1 MYFSGNRYFN
11 QRVVETN
18 TGSKSGTNTLSNK
31 PKPRKKG
38 KSTRKKKA
46 KQKYNLT
53 QLKKQLGNDMVIKLL
68 LRLVE
73 GKAGARPVGRPPQQQ
88 PSLKKPRS
96 MRIARGSGL
105 PGREKQKLQKKKQ
118 GETDQQFFRRVEDYV
133 MENNPAF
140 LYFSQILQQDRERA
154 EALIRQQIAAL
165 RQQPVVVQQA
175 VERQAEV
182 DKGFV
187 RELVRRLRTAEGAS
201 AVDRQKIVR
210 EGLKQYT
217 DETGDRLVSSDEE
230 FFYDLARTRGRKKRQ
245 EAESRIGQ
253 RFYGAGE
260 TRRKT
265 RKRVVAEP
273 RTTTLGEL
281 GGDEPFTQ
289 AERRLQEGFTT
300 EESTSAGEAL
310 RRFQERGSF
319 RREPENPYDR
329 GIPTTAEEEA
339 RILETQ
345 RYRPP
350 GRPRFAETGRETKAQ
365 RDKRLR
371 QEAERRRLEEQ
382 GFSTTSE
389 SGLDSPIRVVKTGPP
404 REPEPERQPESD
416 TSSGE
421 NPLSPQTFQQR
432 VREAERERRFA
443 PLQKADTGEIEQT
456 QRLGREQTGRRTG
469 RSPTAK
475 PPPIAQTPRETAPPE
490 EEEEADLS
498 SPRGIQGKQ
507 KSFVDAG
514 LSALTNEGNRVGQQ
528 LAQGLLG
535 AGTAAAK
542 KAKGVITQAQT
553 FKQFADEGREF
564 ELKHGVFGRQ
574 GFLDDVMTAE
584 KRAASREFQRKHKA
598 RTEGT
603 GEFSSEGEFANQPGY
618 ETLGSG
624 AEEFEDYFAADR
636 PELEPT
642 TKVLDPEALR
652 AAGVEQREYLRGL
665 GQDVDTSTGEGSTI
679 PDLEPGDLPTGPSLA
694 ELAGAPEPALDTGG
708 ETSGTEYSEEE
719 RLIDFSKLQQM
730 KPKTQKKVFK
740 RLQGQLGLSD
750 FEGAKAQA
758 ELDAFKG
765 LTTRQEQLEADLQ
778 SLPRKK
784 QIAQQFNRL
793 GEVEILERELR
804 QKQKEYQE
812 LDFSGGSEVD
822 DLIGGLQKEYYTS
835 GSEETSGVSGLIEE
849 ALGEFEKGSSVGPPG
864 SVGSSGFTT
873 DSGVSDLALLA
884 NTNFR
889 GRSQK
894 AKPPAAPP
902 PAPPPQ
908 EFEIDI
914 SEEASTGAET
924 AGETDPELD
933 LQVLGKGAK
942 LLRELDKQKDKLFE
956 KLDARTKTLQDE
968 YKLAEDFLT
977 KTDIE
982 KAGALSSVQTQAI
995 LDTELPRIEKEINR
1009 QTREERELRSLL
1021 QITQEHLL
1029 GLSGNQEAIEQYER
1043 DNERTIPDKS
1053 KLTEEQRKN
1062 QEQTYLKSKDELAAK
1077 LREYELYRNDRKS
1090 KLRDRRKQL
1099 IAIYEE
1105 LEETP
1110 YKTSFKAT
1118 ANEAGR
1124 GITSAGW
1131 DEYES
1136 LVLAEGVKQGLL
1148 TQEQLDKIR
1157 MLKLPRRAK
1166 TKSILDSGKK
1176 YREEWIIKDNLKNSW
1191 WRGYIDDAI
1200 REIERS
1206 EGKVKVGAK
1215 PFTEAQ
1221 LEERGKKFDTR
1232 FEEFASSLFTDLTEQ
1247 QQAIVKAEIEKEK
1260 TLKSYRELRQGKGG
1274 PKKIEDLE
1282 KRIQGRI
1289 GKALT
1294 TETEGSTDTK
1304 TTTKS
1309 RKKRDLARL
1318 SFENWVQNPS
1328 TEYLKFKD
1336 GKLQF
1341 LGDTT
1346 TQITTQFLSGNNQ
1359 QGSSFKVITPSGQ
1372 YNLVKNDNLS
1382 EYPSGYRITK
1392 EEPKKLVKKGELAL
1406 FE

>member
-96 MRIARGSGL
+96 MRLARGSGL
-105 PGREKQKLQKKKQ
+105 PGRQKQKLEKKKQ
-118 GETDQQFFRRVEDYV
+118 GETEQQFFRRVEDYV

-154 EALIRQQIAAL
+154 EALIRDQIAAL

-175 VERQAEV
+175 VEREAEV

-187 RELVRRLRTAEGAS
+187 RELVRRLKVAEGAS
-201 AVDRQKIVR
+201 SVDRQKIVR
-210 EGLKQYT
+210 QGLKEYAN
-217 DETGDRLVSSDEE
+217 ETGDRLVSDDEE
-230 FFYDLARTRGRKKRQ
+230 ILYDLARARGKKKRQ

-289 AERRLQEGFTT
+289 AERKLQEGFTT
-300 EESTSAGEAL
+300 DESTSAGEAL
-310 RRFQERGSF
+310 RRFDTRGSF
-319 RREPENPYDR
+319 NRRPDNPYDR
-329 GIPTTAEEEA
+329 GIPTSPDEEA
-339 RILETQ
+339 QRLETQ
-345 RYRPP
+345 RFRQP

-365 RDKRLR
+365 REKRLR
-371 QEAERRRLEEQ
+371 KEAERRQLEEQ

-389 SGLDSPIRVVKTGPP
+389 SGLDSPVKVVKTGPP

-421 NPLSPQTFQQR
+421 NPIDPSVLAER
-432 VREAERERRFA
+432 VRQEKRERRF
-443 PLQKADTGEIEQT
+443 PPFQRADTGEIEQAQT
-456 QRLGREQTGRRTG
+456 QGREDTGRRTGKRTG
-469 RSPTAK
+469 RSPTS
-475 PPPIAQTPRETAPPE
+475 Q
-490 EEEEADLS
+490 
-498 SPRGIQGKQ
+498 GIQGKQ
-507 KSFVDAG
+507 KSLVDAG

-535 AGTAAAK
+535 ATTAAAK
-542 KAKGVITQAQT
+542 KVGGVITQAQT
-553 FKQFADEGREF
+553 FKQYADEGRAY
-564 ELKHGVFGRQ
+564 ELEHGVFGRQ
-574 GFLDDVMTAE
+574 GFLDDVMTPE
-584 KRAASREFQRKHKA
+584 KRAASLEFQRKHKA

-603 GEFSSEGEFANQPGY
+603 GEFSSEGEEAGKVFEA
-618 ETLGSG
+618 ESSG
-624 AEEFEDYFAADR
+624 AEDIVDYFGEER
-636 PELEPT
+636 ETQQQE
-642 TKVLDPEALR
+642 TKVFDPEALR
-652 AAGVEQREYLRGL
+652 AVAGESSGAESSLP
-665 GQDVDTSTGEGSTI
+665 
-679 PDLEPGDLPTGPSLA
+679 PDLEAGSFVSPA
-694 ELAGAPEPALDTGG
+694 ELAGAPEPALDTGD

-719 RLIDFSKLQQM
+719 RQLDYSKLQQM

-750 FEGAKAQA
+750 FEAAKAQA
-758 ELDAFKG
+758 ELDAYKG

-778 SLPRKK
+778 SLPKK
-784 QIAQQFNRL
+784 KKIAEQYNRL
-793 GEVEILERELR
+793 GEVEVLERELR

-812 LDFSGGSEVD
+812 LDFSGGDEVD
-822 DLIGGLQKEYYTS
+822 DLLGGLQKEYYTT
-835 GSEETSGVSGLIEE
+835 SEGTGVDSALIEE
-849 ALGEFEKGSSVGPPG
+849 ALGDFQSDSSVAPPG

-902 PAPPPQ
+902 PQKAKPNITQQ
-908 EFEIDI
+908 EIEIDV

-933 LQVLGKGAK
+933 LKVLGAGGK
-942 LLRELDKQKDKLFE
+942 LVRELDRQKDKLFE

-977 KTDIE
+977 KTEVE

-995 LDTELPRIEKEINR
+995 LDTELPRIEADINR
-1009 QTREERELRSLL
+1009 QTKEERELRSLL

-1029 GLSGNQEAIEQYER
+1029 GLSGNQERIEQYER
-1043 DNERTIPDKS
+1043 DNERSIPDKS
-1053 KLTEEQRKN
+1053 KLTEEQRRN
-1062 QEQTYLKSKDELAAK
+1062 QEQTYIKSRDELAAK

-1105 LEETP
+1105 LEDTP
-1110 YKTSFKAT
+1110 YKTTFKAT
-1118 ANEAGR
+1118 ANEVGR

-1157 MLKLPRRAK
+1157 MLKLPRREK
-1166 TKSILDSGKK
+1166 TKSILDSGKQK
-1176 YREEWIIKDNLKNSW
+1176 REEWIIKDNLKNSW

-1221 LEERGKKFDTR
+1221 LDEKGKQFDKR

-1260 TLKSYRELRQGKGG
+1260 TLKSYRDLREGKGG

-1282 KRIQGRI
+1282 RRIQGRI

-1294 TETEGSTDTK
+1294 TETEGSTDKK

-1318 SFENWVQNPS
+1318 SFDKWVQNPS

-1346 TQITTQFLSGNNQ
+1346 TQITTQFLQGNNQ
-1359 QGSSFKVITPSGQ
+1359 QGSSYKVITPSGQ

-1382 EYPSGYRITK
+1382 EYPSGYRIVK
-1392 EEPKKLVKKGELAL
+1392 EEPKKLVKKGQLAQ
-1406 FE
+1406 FQ